1 MKKILLILLMVGA
14 IFLTIVD
21 IGVPI
26 LLYVNVPSLLIVL
39 AGFYIWAASGAG
51 AASSP
56 ENLRRGAEGAVL
68 MSWITVL
75 IGLVAILAS
84 ADPSDMEGVYAS
96 LSVCFLPLFYGY
108 MVKFLTAIVTD

>member
-1 MKKILLILLMVGA
+1 MKKILLILLTIVA

-21 IGVPI
+21 IGVSI
-26 LLYVNVPSLLIVL
+26 LLYVNLPSLLIVL

-51 AASSP
+51 AARSP
-56 ENLRRGAEGAVL
+56 ENLRRGADGAVL
-68 MSWITVL
+68 ISWISVL
-75 IGLVAILAS
+75 IGLVAILAN

-108 MVKFLTAIVTD
+108 IVKFLTPIFTD